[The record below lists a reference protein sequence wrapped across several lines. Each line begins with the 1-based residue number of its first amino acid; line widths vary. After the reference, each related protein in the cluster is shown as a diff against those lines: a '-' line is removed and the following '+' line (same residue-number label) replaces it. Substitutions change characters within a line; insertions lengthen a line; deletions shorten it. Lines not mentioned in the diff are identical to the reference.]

1 MIQIKTWR
9 NTKILE
15 IEEHD
20 MDTITNEGRN
30 NSNIPFHKLLSL
42 RITECN
48 NMSSFLSKYS
58 TYVRSL
64 QRLKHLQ
71 LEKICSQ
78 TCEAFENMLSLV
90 VLNTNIE
97 KLSFRRI
104 DLPAHNHEIF
114 SSQKFEKLKALRY
127 LNSLTI
133 VGWGKSNIFM
143 QKILQNVSLL
153 KCIHTDFPP
162 CKIQSNILEELC
174 IQIRQ
179 RNMLEM
185 SETIKEIVS
194 KSNKLQTLK
203 LSSLIPFGMLKKG
216 GKNNKKVFANITTCI
231 NNCLHTRH
239 TLNTL
244 QVVGDDG
251 TLLEDISN
259 FNYGKP
265 RSYKPIKISFGCW
278 STTIRNETT
287 MIGNLEKLSISLYN
301 CSTTFMVRYRSVNRE
316 IEDNV
321 LDLNH
326 LIVRYDPN
334 IDVHTVANKGCILIP
349 TESTSVPCPL
359 CDIGSSMN

>member
-143 QKILQNVSLL
+143 AQLLHNIPSL
-153 KCIHTDFPP
+153 KSIHTSLPP
-162 CKIQSNILEELC
+162 YKMRIDKLEELC
-174 IQIRQ
+174 VQITRS
-179 RNMLEM
+179 NMEQM
-185 SETIKEIVS
+185 SWIIKEIVS
-194 KSNKLQTLK
+194 ASNRLQTFK
-203 LSSLIPFGMLKKG
+203 LSTLVPYYQLKK
-216 GKNNKKVFANITTCI
+216 K
-231 NNCLHTRH
+231 
-239 TLNTL
+239 
-244 QVVGDDG
+244 
-251 TLLEDISN
+251 
-259 FNYGKP
+259 
-265 RSYKPIKISFGCW
+265 
-278 STTIRNETT
+278 
-287 MIGNLEKLSISLYN
+287 
-301 CSTTFMVRYRSVNRE
+301 
-316 IEDNV
+316 
-321 LDLNH
+321 
-326 LIVRYDPN
+326 
-334 IDVHTVANKGCILIP
+334 
-349 TESTSVPCPL
+349 
-359 CDIGSSMN
+359 